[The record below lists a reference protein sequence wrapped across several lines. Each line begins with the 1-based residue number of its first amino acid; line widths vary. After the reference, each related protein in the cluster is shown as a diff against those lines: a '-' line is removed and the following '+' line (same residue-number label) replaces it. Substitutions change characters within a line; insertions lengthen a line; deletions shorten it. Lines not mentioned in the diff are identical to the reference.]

1 VGPCPDWLRRHHG
14 RTAAVRP
21 KEKTEVT
28 RITHVRC
35 DRCGKDM
42 AHDTTSLR
50 RDRDWAYC
58 QVDLEAFDFC
68 PDCWRA
74 IMKFADVEFPLK
86 SP

>member
-1 VGPCPDWLRRHHG
+1 MNA
-14 RTAAVRP
+14 AAVLVKP

-42 AHDTTSLR
+42 AYDSHSLR
-50 RDRDWAYC
+50 RDRDWVFC
-58 QVDLEAFDFC
+58 QVDLETVDFC
-68 PDCWRA
+68 PDCWKA
-74 IMKFADVEFPLK
+74 IMKLADVEFPLK